1 MEFLRAIGPVF
12 NFLLLALALIFFT
25 RKQIRKL
32 FQERRDRIADA
43 LGRAADAQ
51 AQARH
56 TAEDIAEA
64 KQAADAEAHAQ
75 LAEAKAQAEANTA
88 AADAETAR
96 EAEAV
101 RRGVA
106 QTEAQLRSDMEDRVS
121 DAAIGRIT
129 AATAGVLTQDSF
141 APARAALVDDFVANI
156 GAHLTTQPSDALT
169 LAETGTLTV
178 EVEAAEPLPA
188 AALDA
193 LKDTLTRAYGHVT
206 CMTTVRPELIGGVC
220 LRIGDTHYDGTLR
233 HALDL
238 LEQDAANSALHTTDE
253 NPDLATCIRDRLAD
267 THVAIDVFQTGVVT
281 SLSDGICRV
290 RGMADVMAGELLA
303 FDGTLRGMVMDL
315 GREDIGVVLLGPY
328 GHLQEGDR
336 VRRTGQI
343 MSVPVG
349 EEMIGR
355 VVDALGRPIDGHGP
369 IRTTERRAIES
380 PAPGVIARKGV
391 SVPLQTGIKAIDALV
406 PIGRGQRELIIGDR
420 QTGKT
425 AIALDTIVNQKGKDV
440 ICIYVAIGQKA
451 SSVAQLKKT
460 LETHG
465 AMDYT
470 IIVNATASD
479 PAPLQYIA
487 PYAGCAMGEYFMNKG
502 RDVLIVYDDLSK
514 HAIAYR
520 AMSLLLER
528 SPGRE
533 AYPGDVFYLHSRLL
547 ERAAHLSGE
556 KGGGSITALP
566 IIETQSGDVSAY
578 IPTNVISITDGQL
591 ILETRLFFSGQRP
604 AVNVGLSVSRV
615 GGDAQTKAMK
625 KAAKT
630 IRLDLSQYREMESFT
645 QFASDLD
652 ESTAK
657 LLSYGQG
664 LMRMLRQKQFHP
676 YKQYEQ
682 VILLVAGLNHVFQEI
697 VPEQLDAFIPA
708 LLQHFGETQGALCNA
723 IEQTGQLS
731 DDQQS
736 QIIECAKE
744 FVQSYFSK

>member
-51 AQARH
+51 DQARH

-129 AATAGVLTQDSF
+129 AATAGVLTQDAF

-253 NPDLATCIRDRLAD
+253 NPDLAACIRDRLAD

-391 SVPLQTGIKAIDALV
+391 SVPLQTGIKAIDAIL
-406 PIGRGQRELIIGDR
+406 
-420 QTGKT
+420 
-425 AIALDTIVNQKGKDV
+425 NQKDTGV
-440 ICIYVAIGQKA
+440 LCIYVAIGQKE
-451 SSVAQLKKT
+451 STVAGVVQKLRDR
-460 LETHG
+460 G
-465 AMDYT
+465 AMAYT
-470 IIVNATASD
+470 TVVCAHASETA
-479 PAPLQYIA
+479 PMLYIA
-487 PYAGCAMGEYFMNKG
+487 PYAGAAIGEYFMYRG

-514 HAIAYR
+514 QAVAYR
-520 AMSLLLER
+520 EISLLLQR
-528 SPGRE
+528 PPGRE

-547 ERAAHLSGE
+547 ERAARLSE
-556 KGGGSITALP
+556 AAGGGSMTALP
-566 IIETQSGDVSAY
+566 IIETQAGDISAY
-578 IPTNVISITDGQL
+578 IPTNVISITDGQ
-591 ILETRLFFSGQRP
+591 IFLETDLFHAGVRP
-604 AVNVGLSVSRV
+604 AINVGLSVSRV
-615 GGDAQTKAMK
+615 GGAAQLGAMK
-625 KAAKT
+625 QVAG
-630 IRLDLSQYREMESFT
+630 RLRMDLAQYRELASFA
-645 QFASDLD
+645 QFGSDLD
-652 ESTAK
+652 KATRDTLARGSRMTE
-657 LLSYGQG
+657 LL
-664 LMRMLRQKQFHP
+664 KQP
-676 YKQYEQ
+676 QYAPMDAADQ
-682 VILLVAGLNHVFQEI
+682 VAVLFAAGEGYTDSIAVED
-697 VPEQLDAFIPA
+697 VPHYADA
-708 LLQHFGETQGALCNA
+708 LLARIHRTYPELHALVHSGKKLPPEALERLCTLADETLKN
-723 IEQTGQLS
+723 L
-731 DDQQS
+731 
-736 QIIECAKE
+736 
-744 FVQSYFSK
+744 

>member
-12 NFLLLALALIFFT
+12 NFLLLAGALFFLT
-25 RKQIRKL
+25 RKRIRKL
-32 FQERRDRIADA
+32 FRDRKERIAEA

-51 AQARH
+51 DQARH
-56 TAEDIAEA
+56 TAEDITEA
-64 KQAADAEAHAQ
+64 QQAADAQAQCQ
-75 LAEAKAQAEANTA
+75 LADAQRQAAANTA

-96 EAEAV
+96 QAEAV
-101 RRGVA
+101 RRSA
-106 QTEAQLRSDMEDRVS
+106 QQAEAQLRSDMEDRVS

-129 AATAGVLTQDSF
+129 AAAAGVLAQDAF
-141 APARAALVDDFVANI
+141 APARANLVDDFLAHI
-156 GAHLTTQPSDALT
+156 GEHLTTQPSDALA

-178 EVEAAEPLPA
+178 TVESAEPLSA

-193 LKDTLTRAYGHVT
+193 LTDTLTRAYGHVT
-206 CMTTVRPELIGGVC
+206 VMTTVRPELIGGVC

-238 LEQDAANSALHTTDE
+238 LEQDAANSVLHTTQE
-253 NPDLATCIRDRLAD
+253 TPDLAACIRAKLAD
-267 THVAIDVFQTGVVT
+267 THVGIDVFQSGVVT
-281 SLSDGICRV
+281 SLSDGICRI
-290 RGMADVMAGELLA
+290 RGLADAMAGELLA

-349 EEMIGR
+349 EEMTGR
-355 VVDALGRPIDGHGP
+355 VVDALGRPIDGLGP

-547 ERAAHLSGE
+547 ERAAHLSEE

-736 QIIECAKE
+736 QIIEIAKE

>member
-12 NFLLLALALIFFT
+12 NFLLLAGALFFLT
-25 RKQIRKL
+25 RKRIRKL
-32 FQERRDRIADA
+32 FRDRKERIAEA

-51 AQARH
+51 DQARH
-56 TAEDIAEA
+56 TAEDITEA
-64 KQAADAEAHAQ
+64 QQAADAQAQCQ
-75 LAEAKAQAEANTA
+75 LADAQRQAAANTA

-96 EAEAV
+96 QAEAV
-101 RRGVA
+101 RRSA
-106 QTEAQLRSDMEDRVS
+106 QQAEAQLRSDMEDRVS

-129 AATAGVLTQDSF
+129 AAAAGVLAQDAF
-141 APARAALVDDFVANI
+141 APARANLVDDFLAHI
-156 GAHLTTQPSDALT
+156 GEHLTTQPSDALA

-178 EVEAAEPLPA
+178 TVESAEPLSA

-193 LKDTLTRAYGHVT
+193 LTDTLTRAYGHVT
-206 CMTTVRPELIGGVC
+206 VMTTVRPELIGGVC

-238 LEQDAANSALHTTDE
+238 LEQDAANSVLHTTQE
-253 NPDLATCIRDRLAD
+253 TPDLAACIRAKLAD
-267 THVAIDVFQTGVVT
+267 THVGIDVFQSGVVT
-281 SLSDGICRV
+281 SLSDGICRI
-290 RGMADVMAGELLA
+290 RGLADAMAGELLA

-349 EEMIGR
+349 EEMTGR
-355 VVDALGRPIDGHGP
+355 VVDALGRPIDGLGP

-425 AIALDTIVNQKGKDV
+425 AIAIDAILNQKDTGV
-440 ICIYVAIGQKA
+440 LCIYVAIGQKE
-451 SSVAQLKKT
+451 STVAGVVQKLRDR
-460 LETHG
+460 G

-470 IIVNATASD
+470 TVVCAHASETA
-479 PAPLQYIA
+479 PMLYIA
-487 PYAGCAMGEYFMNKG
+487 PYAGAAIGEYFMYRG

-514 HAIAYR
+514 QAVAYR
-520 AMSLLLER
+520 EISLLLQR
-528 SPGRE
+528 PPGRE

-547 ERAAHLSGE
+547 ERAAHLSEE

-736 QIIECAKE
+736 QIIEIAKE
-744 FVQSYFSK
+744 FVQNYFSK